1 MLNYKKLLFVTLL
14 TLGGL
19 VSCGMNDDKS
29 SPSISNSTS
38 ISTSSENVFDS
49 TITEKEKMILTK
61 LASGDFTKT
70 SLTTSDSLN
79 TRFEVKEDMKV
90 VTYIYKGL
98 AEADE
103 YTTFDVYV
111 AIDAKSKLISGI
123 EYDGEITTHGKDDEF
138 KDNDL
143 GLIGTDGSEIDEV
156 TGASVSSRA
165 IQKVAEEAIAHLKV
179 DA

>member
-70 SLTTSDSLN
+70 SLTTSDL
-79 TRFEVKEDMKV
+79 
-90 VTYIYKGL
+90 
-98 AEADE
+98 
-103 YTTFDVYV
+103 
-111 AIDAKSKLISGI
+111 KLKKI
-123 EYDGEITTHGKDDEF
+123 
-138 KDNDL
+138 
-143 GLIGTDGSEIDEV
+143 
-156 TGASVSSRA
+156 
-165 IQKVAEEAIAHLKV
+165 
-179 DA
+179 